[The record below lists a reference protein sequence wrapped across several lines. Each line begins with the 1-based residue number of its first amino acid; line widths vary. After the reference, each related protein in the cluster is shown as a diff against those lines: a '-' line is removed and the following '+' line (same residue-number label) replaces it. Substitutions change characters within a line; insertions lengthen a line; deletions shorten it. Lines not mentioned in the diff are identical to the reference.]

1 MYCLRCG
8 REIPD
13 GELFCRSCAR
23 TPIARQEAA
32 EKQTPPLRT
41 PEAAAR
47 PAAPKKAAPQ
57 QQTDAPRRRS
67 RLIVPLILALLLCA
81 GLAAGCWYLYR
92 QMSLQRANYRVKEA
106 NLTLRENE
114 LSGLSDDYEAAQ
126 AELETAQ
133 AELAA
138 RDAEIEDLQATIR
151 EHESA
156 MSQSEY
162 DFSEAQK
169 TIETLT
175 AENET
180 LTAELDS
187 RTQDAAAVQSQLD
200 GLTSRYELARAK
212 AEFLDAYVVF
222 VNNDGSGLYH
232 SYICANF
239 TKSNF
244 WAYSRKLAEN
254 YGFTACP
261 VCGG

>member
-13 GELFCRSCAR
+13 GELFCRSCAQ
-23 TPIARQEAA
+23 TPIARQDAA
-32 EKQTPPLRT
+32 DKQAPPRT
-41 PEAAAR
+41 PAAAAR
-47 PAAPKKAAPQ
+47 PAAPKRPAQPQAAV
-57 QQTDAPRRRS
+57 PRRRR
-67 RLIVPLILALLLCA
+67 RLIVPLILSLLLCA
-81 GLAAGCWYLYR
+81 GLAAECWHLYH
-92 QMSLQRANYRVKEA
+92 QMSIQRANYRVKEA

-114 LSGLSDDYEAAQ
+114 LSGLEDDCEAAR

-133 AELAA
+133 AELVA
-138 RDAEIEDLQATIR
+138 RDAEIETLQMTIR

-175 AENET
+175 AENEA

-187 RTQDAAAVQSQLD
+187 QMQDAAAVQSQLD
-200 GLTSRYELARAK
+200 SLTSRYELVRAK
-212 AEFLDAYVVF
+212 ADFMDTYVVF

-232 SYICANF
+232 SYSCANF
-239 TKSNF
+239 TKSSF